1 VTLEPPRE
9 GLCEQPNAGAPPNR
23 IELLPGVAL
32 VDGYQQYV
40 LTRHSIRCGPR
51 HPETQVKARLLDG
64 WMSPRFL
71 KGRNVLDLGGNAG
84 FHSLWALQAG
94 AERATVVDIDA
105 DALENGR
112 RAAQH
117 VGLEGLVVSRSNV
130 SEWSE
135 PADVVLALA
144 LVHWAYSCT
153 ALLGSVAAFVER
165 VATLTRY
172 LALIEWVAPD
182 DPLIA
187 RFGHIEWNR
196 ESVAGPYDEGGFLD
210 ALKRSF
216 PRVSVVGDV
225 SPTRRVYAAFRAEG
239 ELDLSGGPALLQPAE
254 TLVSSRNVSRFRGA
268 DHWSRVYRGPG
279 QGQITKQTSLD
290 LAHREFVMLRRLSG
304 PHFPRALAESR
315 DDHGSSLVLEAI
327 EGVPLA
333 DAREEL
339 TASPEAF
346 SAFVGHCL
354 DILQELRDA
363 GVQHRDIRAENVL
376 LRQGMPVLFDFGWAT
391 SRDLPNIT
399 PLYLGLSGRPPDG
412 SFCDVFSMGT
422 MIRALKGDRLPEW
435 DSLLRLMTEPDARC
449 RLTDLDA
456 LRLLAAAAAGRAG
469 RATGGDMDDTDS
481 GGTSGA
487 LTQLA
492 DKAAALS
499 QRAVSQES
507 RITELEQDLL
517 KRQEAIDVLSARIFE
532 TERLKADIGE
542 LRAELQRT
550 QIALAESRA
559 AQATQAQY
567 VAYLEKE
574 VHARFWRKV
583 VTYVRRRIRGF

>member
-1 VTLEPPRE
+1 MGRSISP
-9 GLCEQPNAGAPPNR
+9 AGRPC
-23 IELLPGVAL
+23 
-32 VDGYQQYV
+32 
-40 LTRHSIRCGPR
+40 SIRRRRWCR
-51 HPETQVKARLLDG
+51 
-64 WMSPRFL
+64 
-71 KGRNVLDLGGNAG
+71 AG
-84 FHSLWALQAG
+84 TSADSAEPTTG
-94 AERATVVDIDA
+94 AA
-105 DALENGR
+105 
-112 RAAQH
+112 
-117 VGLEGLVVSRSNV
+117 S
-130 SEWSE
+130 
-135 PADVVLALA
+135 
-144 LVHWAYSCT
+144 
-153 ALLGSVAAFVER
+153 
-165 VATLTRY
+165 
-172 LALIEWVAPD
+172 IE
-182 DPLIA
+182 
-187 RFGHIEWNR
+187 
-196 ESVAGPYDEGGFLD
+196 
-210 ALKRSF
+210 
-216 PRVSVVGDV
+216 
-225 SPTRRVYAAFRAEG
+225 
-239 ELDLSGGPALLQPAE
+239 
-254 TLVSSRNVSRFRGA
+254 
-268 DHWSRVYRGPG
+268 
-279 QGQITKQTSLD
+279 
-290 LAHREFVMLRRLSG
+290 
-304 PHFPRALAESR
+304 
-315 DDHGSSLVLEAI
+315 
-327 EGVPLA
+327 
-333 DAREEL
+333 AREKL
-339 TASPEAF
+339 TGSPEAF

-532 TERLKADIGE
+532 VAGVLEQKEGHIGE
-542 LRAELQRT
+542 LRAALGTT
-550 QIALAESRA
+550 QIALAEGRA

-574 VHARFWRKV
+574 VHAHFWRKAIA
-583 VTYVRRRIRGF
+583 YLRRRMRGS